1 MKRLSKFFIVT
12 GIAMFF
18 TLPAYAYIDPAV
30 ATNLVS
36 VIAGVVVTI
45 GAVVGIVWTRIKKQA
60 KEKFNIDL
68 EGKKEAEG
76 DVEEYD
82 DEDGESV
89 SDLKED

>member
-1 MKRLSKFFIVT
+1 MKLLSKFLIIT

-30 ATNLVS
+30 ATNLFQ
-36 VIAGVVVTI
+36 VIVGVVVAV
-45 GAVVGIVWTRIKKQA
+45 GAVIGIVWTRIKKKA

-82 DEDGESV
+82 DEDDEAGSTPEES
-89 SDLKED
+89 